1 MENISNN
8 KLNSSSNIVFEGK
21 LTTQSM
27 QRLDKQEASIAAKK
41 ITVIFAITIVCG
53 ITLLFLETV
62 AKYWAFI
69 VFCAGFIASTV
80 FAIIV
85 MFTPHYP
92 LRVEIKE
99 DTIHVEST
107 DGKVDFTATT
117 KDVKKVYEYPECYLI
132 VFRHKYPPALCQK
145 NIVTC
150 GTLQDFKNLF
160 GDITVKPKQQIPP
173 HLNN

>member
-1 MENISNN
+1 MENISYN

-27 QRLDKQEASIAAKK
+27 QRLDKQEASVAAKK
-41 ITVIFAITIVCG
+41 ITVILAITIVCG

-80 FAIIV
+80 FSIIV

-145 NIVTC
+145 NLIVS
-150 GTLQDFKNLF
+150 GTIEDFEEVFKDLIVRT
-160 GDITVKPKQQIPP
+160 DKK
-173 HLNN
+173 